1 MLPTSP
7 HLPQVL
13 WEVETGRAVCG
24 SPANNNFTLTIKFFN
39 NRNDKLVS
47 AGNYNLLVWQ
57 YDEQNNKLRHTE
69 ATLGQ
74 LQRIFRTVSIDRNDE
89 FAYCGTTTG
98 DVLQVRQR
106 GEVGVVKE
114 GGKSGGGE
122 GQGGEVWHQDQ
133 GMCCRSVSHSVVQG
147 RPKGEA
153 VRRALQ
159 FSRGSKWLS
168 CGAIGERTWG

>member
-98 DVLQVRQR
+98 DVLQVGQPEQCRGGQR
-106 GEVGVVKE
+106 G
-114 GGKSGGGE
+114 
-122 GQGGEVWHQDQ
+122 
-133 GMCCRSVSHSVVQG
+133 R
-147 RPKGEA
+147 GEA

>member
-1 MLPTSP
+1 MLMPSMRRSP
-7 HLPQVL
+7 LPQVL
-13 WEVETGRAVCG
+13 WEVESGRAVCG

-98 DVLQVRQR
+98 DVLQV
-106 GEVGVVKE
+106 
-114 GGKSGGGE
+114 
-122 GQGGEVWHQDQ
+122 
-133 GMCCRSVSHSVVQG
+133 G
-147 RPKGEA
+147 R
-153 VRRALQ
+153 
-159 FSRGSKWLS
+159 
-168 CGAIGERTWG
+168 